1 MREQAKN
8 KGITGSVHVSNGGRA
23 ATALRRRSRPPEHSN
38 NPLSGAQPTLHTAPC
53 SLHLQSSSIFPLHPH
68 PSVLLT
74 PSSTSSSHR
83 SPSCLS
89 SSSASSGPLS
99 RYASVPSSP
108 STMTFLASCPRCL
121 RLLPHTMTHPSR
133 RASSPS
139 AFLLLFLRLATSSSS
154 RSSSS
159 PPALV
164 SLGHNALC
172 RPPARRHGWVPSSL

>member
-1 MREQAKN
+1 M
-8 KGITGSVHVSNGGRA
+8 HVSNGGRA
-23 ATALRRRSRPPEHSN
+23 ATALRRRSRPSEHSN

-53 SLHLQSSSIFPLHPH
+53 SLHLLHLPSPPSPPFAPH
-68 PSVLLT
+68 SQLNVVVASLT
-74 PSSTSSSHR
+74 P
-83 SPSCLS
+83 CLS

-99 RYASVPSSP
+99 RYASVPSSH

-121 RLLPHTMTHPSR
+121 RLLPHTMTHPPR

-172 RPPARRHGWVPSSL
+172 RPPARRHG